1 MLIDDDF
8 SQTLFFSDFAHVE
21 KSSELDES
29 YIVGL
34 QTLVKIFSLGLD
46 EDNDEDF
53 AGKGK

>member
-1 MLIDDDF
+1 MMI
-8 SQTLFFSDFAHVE
+8 SHKHFFSDFAHVE

-46 EDNDEDF
+46 DDNDEDF